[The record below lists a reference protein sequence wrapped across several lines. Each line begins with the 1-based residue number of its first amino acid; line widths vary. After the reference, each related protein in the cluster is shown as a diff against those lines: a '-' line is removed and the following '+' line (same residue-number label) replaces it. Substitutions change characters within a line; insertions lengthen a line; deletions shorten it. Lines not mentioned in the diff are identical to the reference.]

1 MNLLKL
7 KQQLE
12 IYLELM
18 PKYEEYEVI
27 IRVRDDISNMQED
40 FLSSP
45 LEAFSADSENKEFC
59 LWIHPPTSKL
69 K

>member
-7 KQQLE
+7 KQQ
-12 IYLELM
+12 IDIHLELM
-18 PKYEEYEVI
+18 PKYADYEVI
-27 IRVRDDISNMQED
+27 IRVRDDISDMKED

-45 LEAFSADSENKEFC
+45 LEAFSADFENKEFC